1 MRKTTFQRVTT
12 KRIQEAAPDLKYVA
26 FYHRDEERLNACMMN
41 YENRSFVYVMTAM
54 YEGKEYY
61 LYVGKSKAQYARHL
75 THSKKFE
82 YDNIYLFE
90 CMEPER
96 LSECEKAVII
106 ALAPLF
112 NRSCNPKLEQI
123 KLLLDINYDATY
135 DAQTIQSYL
144 KKHSDYETLGLFG
157 FALPAA
163 VFLALEKE
171 AAEQGCNC
179 SEWLLKLLE
188 KQLGKKITA
197 ELNRG
202 ENLETNLVTAKSF
215 GDQHERSVE
224 QAKQYLRKK
233 GRIEGGIKL
242 GRDWLMPRDAR
253 LPEDLR
259 GKRKTPRKR
268 KVDVEKCTNVRL

>member
-1 MRKTTFQRVTT
+1 MRKTTYQRVTT
-12 KRIQEAAPDLKYVA
+12 KRIQEAAPELKYVA
-26 FYHRDEERLNACMMN
+26 LYHRDEERLNACMKN
-41 YENRSFVYVMTAM
+41 YENRSFVYVMTSM

-61 LYVGKSKAQYARHL
+61 LYVGKSKATYSRHL
-75 THSKKFE
+75 SHWRKIE
-82 YDNIYLFE
+82 YEYLYLFE

-96 LSECEKAVII
+96 LKDCERAVIT

-123 KLLLDINYDATY
+123 KLLLDIDYDATY
-135 DAQTIQSYL
+135 DAQTIQAYL
-144 KKHSDYETLGLFG
+144 KKLSDYETLGLFG
-157 FALPAA
+157 FALPAS

-171 AAEQGCNC
+171 ATEQGCTC

-188 KQLGKKITA
+188 KQLDKKITA

-202 ENLETNLVTAKSF
+202 EMLETNLVSAKSF
-215 GDQHERSVE
+215 GNQYERSVE

-233 GRIEGGIKL
+233 GRIEGGVKL
-242 GRDWLMPRDAR
+242 GRDWLIPRDAK

-259 GKRKTPRKR
+259 GERKTPRKR
-268 KVDVEKCTNVRL
+268 KVDTEKCQSDMQ

>member
-12 KRIQEAAPDLKYVA
+12 KRIQAAAPDLKYVA
-26 FYHRDEERLNACMMN
+26 FYHRDEEHLNACMRN
-41 YENRSFVYVMTAM
+41 YEDRSFVYVLTSM

-61 LYVGKSKAQYARHL
+61 LYVGKSKAQYARNL
-75 THSKKFE
+75 MHSKKFE
-82 YDNIYLFE
+82 NDYIYLFE
-90 CMEPER
+90 CEPKQLGDCER
-96 LSECEKAVII
+96 AVIK

-112 NRSCNPKLEQI
+112 NRSHNPKLDQI
-123 KLLLDINYDATY
+123 KLLLEIDYDATY
-135 DAQTIQSYL
+135 DAKTIQSYL
-144 KKHSDYETLGLFG
+144 KKLSDYETLGLFG
-157 FALPAA
+157 FALPAS
-163 VFLALEKE
+163 VFMVLEKE

-202 ENLETNLVTAKSF
+202 EMLETNLVSAKSF
-215 GDQHERSVE
+215 GDQYERSVE

-259 GKRKTPRKR
+259 GKRKTSKKR
-268 KVDVEKCTNVRL
+268 KVVAEECTNSMR

>member
-12 KRIQEAAPDLKYVA
+12 KRIQEAAPELKYVA
-26 FYHRDEERLNACMMN
+26 LYHRDEERLNACMMN
-41 YENRSFVYVMTAM
+41 YENRSFVYVMTSM
-54 YEGKEYY
+54 CEGKEYY

-75 THSKKFE
+75 IHSKKFE
-82 YDNIYLFE
+82 YDFIYLYE
-90 CMEPER
+90 CKPEQ
-96 LSECEKAVII
+96 LAECEKTVIM

-112 NRSCNPKLEQI
+112 NRAHNPKLEQI
-123 KLLLDINYDATY
+123 KLLLDIDYDATY
-135 DAQTIQSYL
+135 DARTIQSYL
-144 KKHSDYETLGLFG
+144 KKLSDYEALGLFG

-171 AAEQGCNC
+171 AVELGYNC
-179 SEWLLKLLE
+179 SEWLLRLLE

-202 ENLETNLVTAKSF
+202 EKLETNLVTAKSF

-259 GKRKTPRKR
+259 GKRKTSRKR
-268 KVDVEKCTNVRL
+268 KVVAQECTNSML